1 MWAYVSLDNVMDSIT
16 LHSSSMF
23 IDLAQSLRWNPA
35 KSSRAALLSH
45 DGQCASLRAQPLAAG
60 GEESCGQATVIGMR
74 EYNRTEVWGWG
85 ANQGDLLGRTYHGA
99 VSRRE
104 AVGMGV
110 AEGPSNGTV
119 S

>member
-1 MWAYVSLDNVMDSIT
+1 MDSIT

-60 GEESCGQATVIGMR
+60 GSGEESCGQATVIGMR
-74 EYNRTEVWGWG
+74 EYNRTEV
-85 ANQGDLLGRTYHGA
+85 R
-99 VSRRE
+99 
-104 AVGMGV
+104 GMGIEK
-110 AEGPSNGTV
+110 ATELSIAGKQWGGGSPRGTLHL
-119 S
+119 SQNPDPMIPI